1 MTAHKPF
8 TMAELEWQPWLE
20 PVVLAQAT
28 AEQLDSLKVTV
39 SNTAVGAYSLVLA
52 HDPQTLSHRTPLY
65 NGIMYGPRGLP
76 RADRE
81 LGALA
86 ASTVNGC
93 VYCASVHS
101 RRLAELTKDPALPQ
115 AIFDK
120 GEAAELDERRRAVF
134 DYSVKLSRCPPQATR
149 SDVERL
155 RAVGLSD
162 GDILDLTN
170 AVAMFA
176 WANRLMQTLG
186 EADGEGA

>member
-186 EADGEGA
+186 EAEGEGA

>member
-1 MTAHKPF
+1 MTGKNRF
-8 TMAELEWQPWLE
+8 TMAELEWQPWIE
-20 PVVLAQAT
+20 PVVLARAT

-65 NGIMYGPRGLP
+65 NAIMYGPRGLP

-86 ASTVNGC
+86 TSTVNGC
-93 VYCASVHS
+93 VYCASVHA
-101 RRLAELTKDPALPQ
+101 RRLGELTKDPALPQ
-115 AIFDK
+115 AVLDN
-120 GEAAELDERRRAVF
+120 GEADLDERRRAVF
-134 DYSVKLSRCPPQATR
+134 AYSVKLSRCPPEATR

-155 RAVGLSD
+155 HAVGLSD
-162 GDILDLTN
+162 GEILDLTN

-186 EADGEGA
+186 AAGDEAG

>member
-1 MTAHKPF
+1 MTAQKPF

-120 GEAAELDERRRAVF
+120 GEAADLDERRRAVF

-186 EADGEGA
+186 EAEGEGP

>member
-1 MTAHKPF
+1 MSAKKPF
-8 TMAELEWQPWLE
+8 TMAELEWQPWIE

-86 ASTVNGC
+86 TSTVNGC
-93 VYCASVHS
+93 VYCASVHA
-101 RRLAELTKDPALPQ
+101 RRLGELTKDPALPQ
-115 AIFDK
+115 GVLDNGDAD
-120 GEAAELDERRRAVF
+120 LDERRRAVF
-134 DYSVKLSRCPPQATR
+134 AYSVKLSRCPPEATR
-149 SDVERL
+149 SDIERL

-186 EADGEGA
+186 EADGEAG